1 MSGGLRWLGWTA
13 LSAATMATLA
23 REAFA
28 CPLCGDSPGP
38 GGSAGTS
45 GGEQLLVIA
54 GLVVAG
60 LLVMRGSRW
69 LHTRRWQRIEKEAM
83 DRSGKET
90 EAG

>member
-1 MSGGLRWLGWTA
+1 MRRGLRWLTCMA
-13 LSAATMATLA
+13 LPGVIVAVLA

-28 CPLCGDSPGP
+28 CPLCGDESP
-38 GGSAGTS
+38 GGSAGSS

-69 LHTRRWQRIEKEAM
+69 LRARRWQQIENEAL
-83 DRSGKET
+83 SGAGKEMD
-90 EAG
+90 E